1 MYFIK
6 RNQSSALQQQTQK
19 NLAKEKLSKAKLN
32 GKTKALPH
40 DLNKHKLT
48 THGTLNDQKTLPI
61 DLGSETERRT
71 RRRMR

>member
-48 THGTLNDQKTLPI
+48 THGTWNDQKTLPI